1 MRFIGSKTLLLDNIK
16 EVIDEKA
23 PDASSFCDIF
33 SGTAAVAR
41 YFKQWY
47 QVYSNDLL
55 YFSYVLQRATIEND
69 GLPEFPHLKREFGI
83 EDPVEYF
90 NGLET
95 ADMKTLG
102 QERRFFQNTY
112 APTGG
117 RMYLNDDN
125 ALRIDYARCTVE
137 DWRGAGFLSD
147 DEYYYLVACIVEGIP
162 FVSNTSGTYGAYH
175 KSWERR
181 SYKRYQL
188 YRLDVTTNHKEN
200 RCYNEDGGALLTRIS
215 GDILYI
221 DPPYNERQ
229 YMPNYHVLETAARY
243 DYPEVKGVTG
253 QRDYEEQKS
262 DFCMKKAVVP
272 AFAELIRNANFR
284 HIILSYSTDG
294 LMTVEEIE
302 QVMKTYGKP
311 ETFQIYEIPYRR
323 YKSRKVKETERLKE
337 LIVYVEKQVDPC
349 I

>member
-1 MRFIGSKTLLLDNIK
+1 MRFIGSKTLLLDHIRAVA
-16 EVIDEKA
+16 EEKA
-23 PDASSFCDIF
+23 PDARSFCDIF

-41 YFKQWY
+41 HFKQWY
-47 QVYSNDLL
+47 EVYSNDLL

-69 GLPEFPHLKREFGI
+69 SVPEFGRLKEELGI
-83 EDPVEYF
+83 TDPVEYF
-90 NGLET
+90 NGKET
-95 ADMKTLG
+95 RDMEDLV

-137 DWRGAGFLSD
+137 DWMNAGLLD
-147 DEYYYLVACIVEGIP
+147 ENEYYYLVACIVEGIP

-181 SYKRYQL
+181 SYKKYEL
-188 YRLDVTTNHKEN
+188 FRLDVTTNHREN
-200 RCYNEDGGALLTRIS
+200 RCYNEDGAELLKRLQ
-215 GDILYI
+215 GDILYV

-229 YMPNYHVLETAARY
+229 YLPNYHVLETAARY
-243 DYPEVKGVTG
+243 DYPEVTGVTG
-253 QRDYEEQKS
+253 QRPYENQKS
-262 DFCMKKAVVP
+262 EFCMKKNVTD
-272 AFAELIRNANFR
+272 AFERLISNARFQ

-294 LMTVEEIE
+294 LMTTEDIE
-302 QVMKTYGKP
+302 RIMKTYGKP
-311 ETFQIYEIPYRR
+311 ETFHIYEIPYRR

-337 LIVYVEKQVDPC
+337 LLVYVEKQVEPC